1 MDGALMFFGM
11 LVVVVVLA
19 VPVLLVMALVSVA
32 SLKRRV
38 AALEDALAR
47 GQVGEAGRAADPGN
61 ARHGLPQARE
71 LPPAPVEPAPA
82 PVPPQQPVP

>member
-1 MDGALMFFGM
+1 MDDEIVLLGLLLLA
-11 LVVVVVLA
+11 VVLA

-47 GQVGEAGRAADPGN
+47 GQVG
-61 ARHGLPQARE
+61 
-71 LPPAPVEPAPA
+71 
-82 PVPPQQPVP
+82 